1 MLYEDLRGLHLIRWA
16 QDRAAGAGGGE
27 HVGPASSTPHVFCI
41 RKLELTLR
49 FCQPPPQLSPAL
61 PIMHRGRNEL
71 PWASARSLPSA
82 VIYRKRPMIYGPV
95 ISQWSCSLSFARPPD
110 PAATPSQVGE
120 MCANHTLWGLLNRRS
135 WAGGG
140 AGRGAANR
148 GPLMKLIFNSMCI
161 LMKQAGLGDDT
172 RPPLRDANEAVSRS
186 EDSSN
191 TGAPSPR
198 HALIYEWN
206 APLGASDPRDVL
218 KDLYSVGSELV
229 KQTARPCRLFTCN
242 HRYDLITSERLS
254 VALTT
259 IIICTCLLL
268 DMVSSPP
275 NFNTAAEH
283 MFSGGSR
290 DLREFSES
298 LF

>member
-1 MLYEDLRGLHLIRWA
+1 
-16 QDRAAGAGGGE
+16 
-27 HVGPASSTPHVFCI
+27 
-41 RKLELTLR
+41 
-49 FCQPPPQLSPAL
+49 
-61 PIMHRGRNEL
+61 
-71 PWASARSLPSA
+71 
-82 VIYRKRPMIYGPV
+82 MIYGPV

-290 DLREFSES
+290 DLRESFLNHFSSFKVPQELTEGTINPMNWS
-298 LF
+298 SNQFGLNISSSSVPQSSTDVQKLLKTHHV